1 VGRIKS
7 ERAGL
12 TSIGFSLAF
21 RRLVAKD
28 LVEVMEAW
36 DENRDETYKTT
47 RLTDEGWEWVD
58 NNESLFVLKKPS
70 FEDLDKDIPF

>member
-1 VGRIKS
+1 
-7 ERAGL
+7 
-12 TSIGFSLAF
+12 
-21 RRLVAKD
+21 
-28 LVEVMEAW
+28 MEAW

-47 RLTDEGWEWVD
+47 RLTDEGWKWVD